1 MKKIY
6 LSIMCIASLSV
17 ATAQKNESVSKKE
30 SFQTEIKTIKETT
43 TTNAK
48 DNASVEKAIGDTVW
62 ASDFTNPS
70 QWLAATSG
78 LTGVAGVNSG
88 WNINSTV
95 ESEISKIVSTSKG
108 NFAELYNGPFTAT
121 SKGVTHTLTTVSPI
135 VLTSNKISLR
145 FKQYVRLFNDSQE
158 FEVSTDGTTWTK
170 VGDNSNYTLNVAI
183 PNPTNVSINLSNV
196 ISNSATTLYVRFKWT
211 SRFPTMTED
220 GAWFTYGWMIDD
232 VSIVGLADND
242 LTLLN
247 AGVYPN
253 DGDIAVYELPL
264 SQVVPLNFKGKI
276 VNNGKVNQTNVS
288 LSAAVTVG
296 ATATF
301 TAIPSTVNVIVDTI
315 SFSTAGF
322 TPTAV
327 AIYNFTATATGLT
340 DDISSDNVKKGSF
353 KITPKNYAVH
363 NGVPLGTIGSFTSST
378 SSFKIGNIMPIYATD
393 LVDAVSIRLANT
405 ATNVGQEFYGEVW
418 KLVDGMFELA
428 GATAAVTITTGLNNK
443 TNKLFLATPIAVSA
457 EDTLLVVACN
467 NVGTTPVRFA
477 TAQNVSSDYVL
488 GFNNGSSEVTFYSND
503 FVPAIMVSIDL
514 DKTASIKEAALN
526 VSSSKISPN
535 PTSGATEINFT
546 LANSSK
552 VSVKIVDITGKTVYT
567 SNEGD
572 KNAGSH
578 TISLDAST
586 YNSGLYY
593 VTLTTNESQITHK
606 LVRK

>member
-170 VGDNSNYTLNVAI
+170 VGDNSNYTVNVAI

-253 DGDIAVYELPL
+253 DGNIAVYQLPL
-264 SQVVPLNFKGKI
+264 NQVVPLNFKGKI

-288 LSAAVTVG
+288 LSAAVTG
-296 ATATF
+296 GATF
-301 TAIPSTVNVIVDTI
+301 TATPGTVNMIVDTI
-315 SFSTAGF
+315 SFSTAAF
-322 TPTAV
+322 TPTSV
-327 AIYNFTATATGLT
+327 KTYSFSATATGLT
-340 DDISSDNVKKGSF
+340 DDISSDNVKTGSF
-353 KITPKNYAVH
+353 KITDKNYAVH
-363 NGVPLGTIGSFTSST
+363 NGIELGDISGVTGST
-378 SSFKIGNIMPIYATD
+378 SSFKIGNVMPIYATD
-393 LVDAVSIRLANT
+393 KVESVSIKLSSAP
-405 ATNVGQEFYGEVW
+405 TNVGKEFFGEIW
-418 KLVDGMFELA
+418 KKNVDGMYDLV
-428 GATAAVTITTGLNNK
+428 GATAAVTITVLLNNK
-443 TNKLFLATPIAVSA
+443 TNKLNLATPIAVSA
-457 EDTLLVVACN
+457 GDTLLVVACN
-467 NVGTTPVRFA
+467 NSGEDAVEFA
-477 TAQNVSSDYVL
+477 TAQRVSVGAVRVFS
-488 GFNNGSSEVTFYSND
+488 NGATISQPLRNPYS
-503 FVPAIMVSIDL
+503 IMVSIDL
-514 DKTASIKEAALN
+514 NKTASIKEAALN